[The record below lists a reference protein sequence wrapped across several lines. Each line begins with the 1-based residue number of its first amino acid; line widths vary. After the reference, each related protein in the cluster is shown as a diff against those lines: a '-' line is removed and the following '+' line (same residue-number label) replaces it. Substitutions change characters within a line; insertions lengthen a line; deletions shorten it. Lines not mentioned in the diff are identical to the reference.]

1 MAMKAP
7 RSSLGR
13 KGTVDVEKR
22 LATAARVVDAQMS
35 KVNFDHL
42 YARIMAAAD
51 ALDNSND
58 PTSNQDR
65 ARPGR

>member
-1 MAMKAP
+1 M
-7 RSSLGR
+7 
-13 KGTVDVEKR
+13 DVEKR